1 METIFGLF
9 STYGDAEATTQMLL
23 DKGFSEEEMN
33 AIVLEDV
40 AKNEMDVNLEKITV
54 EVSDELG
61 QRTARGLYAMLASR
75 QPFRLTG
82 VGRVYAAG
90 DLASVLA
97 TTASV
102 PGMAD
107 GGLRAALEEFGV
119 PADEA
124 QSYVDGLLDGEILFF
139 IRTSD
144 ERAAEAREVL
154 LEHKAKQV
162 ATNIG

>member
-9 STYGDAEATTQMLL
+9 STYDDAEATTRMLL
-23 DKGFSEEEMN
+23 DKGFSEDEMN

-40 AKNEMDVNLEKITV
+40 AKNEMDVNLDKITV
-54 EVSDELG
+54 EVTDEIG

-75 QPFRLTG
+75 QPVRLTG

-90 DLASVLA
+90 ELASVLV

-102 PGMAD
+102 PGAAD
-107 GGLRAALEEFGV
+107 GGFQAALEDFGV
-119 PADEA
+119 PEDEA
-124 QSYVDGLLDGEILFF
+124 QAYVNGMLDGGILFF

-144 ERAAEAREVL
+144 ERAAEAREAL
-154 LEHKAKQV
+154 LGHKARQV